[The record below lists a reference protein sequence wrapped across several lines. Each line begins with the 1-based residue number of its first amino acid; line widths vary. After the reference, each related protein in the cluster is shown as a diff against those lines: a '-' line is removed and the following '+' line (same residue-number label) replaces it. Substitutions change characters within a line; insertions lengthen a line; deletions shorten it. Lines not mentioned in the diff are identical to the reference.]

1 MMAPPADDEG
11 RSSWLPDDRI
21 ACQGPLDTGTN
32 IFQQTCTKQ
41 TRQRQESRQKAWTGP
56 ARVWFNNHNV
66 NLEALC
72 PPCQTSA
79 HKGVHSE
86 NYQQRIAAD
95 AHWFVADH
103 PHRPHEL
110 MAAAAAQMVPHQAA
124 TMADHVMALEAK
136 VMIDV
141 EERNFQLWNRI
152 QELEKRNLELTGVNI
167 ELSDRISEQRARIDK
182 LEKDMEELEAP
193 EEMKMESFTRH
204 IGELEQQLEKKINE
218 QWEKIDMLG
227 NIVDGLED
235 EKLSQRIT
243 ELEKKIDELEA
254 EGNPSKRIADLE
266 KQVKAIMALPQ
277 NAALGV
283 VTAVR
288 S

>member
-1 MMAPPADDEG
+1 
-11 RSSWLPDDRI
+11 
-21 ACQGPLDTGTN
+21 
-32 IFQQTCTKQ
+32 
-41 TRQRQESRQKAWTGP
+41 
-56 ARVWFNNHNV
+56 
-66 NLEALC
+66 
-72 PPCQTSA
+72 
-79 HKGVHSE
+79 
-86 NYQQRIAAD
+86 
-95 AHWFVADH
+95 
-103 PHRPHEL
+103 
-110 MAAAAAQMVPHQAA
+110 
-124 TMADHVMALEAK
+124 MADHVMALEAK

-193 EEMKMESFTRH
+193 EEMKIENFTRH

-235 EKLSQRIT
+235 DKLSQRIT

>member
-1 MMAPPADDEG
+1 
-11 RSSWLPDDRI
+11 
-21 ACQGPLDTGTN
+21 
-32 IFQQTCTKQ
+32 
-41 TRQRQESRQKAWTGP
+41 
-56 ARVWFNNHNV
+56 
-66 NLEALC
+66 
-72 PPCQTSA
+72 
-79 HKGVHSE
+79 
-86 NYQQRIAAD
+86 
-95 AHWFVADH
+95 
-103 PHRPHEL
+103 
-110 MAAAAAQMVPHQAA
+110 MVPHQAA

-235 EKLSQRIT
+235 DKLSQRIT

-283 VTAVR
+283 VTSVR